1 MTIFDIA
8 HTDNIDHINFCD
20 KESCAINIDLAFS
33 IIYKQQQA
41 AVEKYYSD
49 VGDSMSMKSTI
60 SYQAPPISMMPFQS
74 TASSSN
80 Q

>member
-1 MTIFDIA
+1 MTCCQQVLLV
-8 HTDNIDHINFCD
+8 TN
-20 KESCAINIDLAFS
+20 KSCPINIDLAFS
-33 IIYKQQQA
+33 IYKQQQA